1 MSVSVTAL
9 SKRLKLSALLSIL
22 SLFVLA
28 FAAIGILNELRI
40 GSVRY
45 QNIANSKDLLAD
57 ILPPPMFLVEADLR
71 AYQLA
76 TSPQSPQADYWL
88 KRLDDFDEEFEA
100 RVTNWSKADLPEE
113 TTKAIASVVEPAR
126 RYIKVMNDEF
136 IPVAK
141 TGDKVAMH
149 KLLETKLSDIFKEH
163 RIAIDALVVLET
175 ARNAAIESTSITRSG
190 YAVWLLRGIA
200 ALATLATIWINFQ
213 TLRRIAGPV
222 ERFLGL
228 LQEQTGSLGDSMQHL
243 RQASSGLADGS
254 SRSAA
259 SLEETVASLENLAD
273 LTRRNADH
281 ARQADVLA
289 KQGNQE
295 ASTGESIARNAAND
309 AAERLV
315 NLRKSLAEI
324 DQATKETAKVV
335 ETIDEIAFQ
344 TNLLALNAAVEAAR
358 AGEAGAGFAVVADEV
373 RSLAQRSAE
382 EVKSTSILMER
393 SQAAAA
399 KVVAAA
405 AELEEHLKRSLQQ
418 DVVNAFTKVV
428 EGTRKVTDLMTEVSQ
443 ATHEQSQGVE
453 QIRKALAEIDQV
465 TQANAAA
472 AEETA
477 ATSDEIGGRAEELA
491 TGVDQLVATAS
502 GQTVVKSP
510 GALQGAT
517 VVLPPAKAATKTTS
531 GGNRTGSAF
540 RTTTSLPAKTSSLGN
555 APAKTSSLGN
565 APAKT
570 SSLGNAPAKTSS
582 LSTPPVKKT
591 ATQAEDFL
599 PLEGAAHQGDF
610 KDF

>member
-1 MSVSVTAL
+1 MSTNSHAL
-9 SKRLKLSALLSIL
+9 SRRLKGAAVLSVVSLIIL
-22 SLFVLA
+22 AVAAVAVLD
-28 FAAIGILNELRI
+28 ELRI
-40 GSVRY
+40 GSSRY
-45 QNIANSKDLLAD
+45 QKVIDGKDLVAD
-57 ILPPPMFLVEADLR
+57 ILPPPEYILEAYLTVF
-71 AYQLA
+71 QLA
-76 TSPQSPQADYWL
+76 ADPKGAQAAALKEKFKQLRTDFETRHTYWEGKGL
-88 KRLDDFDEEFEA
+88 P
-100 RVTNWSKADLPEE
+100 ADQR
-113 TTKAIASVVEPAR
+113 AV
-126 RYIKVMNDEF
+126 
-136 IPVAK
+136 
-141 TGDKVAMH
+141 
-149 KLLETKLSDIFKEH
+149 LLEESYKPAQEFFTVVDKEFVPNLNVLSNEDIDKLVVTKLTPLYDKH
-163 RIAIDALVVLET
+163 RSAIDKTVELANKSAAEMESGSIHFSTWAERGLAAFAIVAVL
-175 ARNAAIESTSITRSG
+175 IT
-190 YAVWLLRGIA
+190 V
-200 ALATLATIWINFQ
+200 WINWI
-213 TLRRIAGPV
+213 TIKRIAGPL
-222 ERFLGL
+222 EAFLVR
-228 LQEQTGSLGDSMQHL
+228 LQEQTSSLGDSMQHL

-289 KQGNQE
+289 KQGNHE
-295 ASTGESIARNAAND
+295 ASAGEATARSAAND
-309 AAERLV
+309 AAERLGH
-315 NLRKSLAEI
+315 LRKSLADI

-418 DVVNAFTKVV
+418 DVVNAFAKVV

-465 TQANAAA
+465 TQANAAV

-491 TGVDQLVATAS
+491 AGVNQLVATAS
-502 GQTVVKSP
+502 GKAVASEDQPAAAEAFDTKIPTAAKPSAKSVAKTV
-510 GALQGAT
+510 
-517 VVLPPAKAATKTTS
+517 TS
-531 GGNRTGSAF
+531 GNRTGSAF
-540 RTTTSLPAKTSSLGN
+540 RTTTNLSAKTSSLPTKTSNLGS

-565 APAKT
+565 SPATK
-570 SSLGNAPAKTSS
+570 S
-582 LSTPPVKKT
+582 

-610 KDF
+610 KEF